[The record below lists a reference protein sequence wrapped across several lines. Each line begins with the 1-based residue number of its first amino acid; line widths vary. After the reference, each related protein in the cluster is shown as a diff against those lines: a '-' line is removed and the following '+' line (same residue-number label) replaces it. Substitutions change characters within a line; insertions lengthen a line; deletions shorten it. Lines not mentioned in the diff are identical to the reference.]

1 MMTLIATVPGK
12 LLTHF
17 VEVICIV
24 TSQSVAWSDEAC
36 PAYAAS
42 RTSPLS
48 ISRPTVV
55 VITGCVTA
63 L

>member
-36 PAYAAS
+36 PAYRPYAIT

-48 ISRPTVV
+48 ISRPTCLVSW
-55 VITGCVTA
+55 
-63 L
+63 

>member
-36 PAYAAS
+36 PAS